1 MAIRVLWDE
10 KETAVLVD
18 YYMRFVRSEISRSQ
32 AVQGASAELRDLAV
46 RNGIPIDEK
55 FRNESGIAM
64 QMVKIEDYYTGQ
76 KKRLRKAPQV
86 FYDVVDMYTNDY
98 KTFKNL
104 LKEAREAKENN
115 DGESVEEEYKRWL
128 SETLSLSATQISKFY
143 YVYPEIESYFQQ
155 TGILTKAL
163 FKTTD
168 IPVIGK
174 IRSLMGSDRNYAYWV
189 RMQIN
194 KRKGK
199 KSRRERREQEKEQ
212 LEKQKTAINYYYNFL
227 TEKNTAD
234 EEGKEYEPEGRQEE
248 APNSNQEE
256 FHSSGT
262 EDAPVSFTVKGSE
275 EVFPAV
281 ENEDAGDKEKTG
293 TLKKPNEDTAS
304 EDSIVHAADGR
315 TDAFENAEEETHPKL
330 SEEEKVEKTHE
341 DDPTGEGPV
350 EEEASDPTIATG
362 DASPVEDIVPADDNV
377 PAGSPA
383 QSSEVASQSVKNNEN
398 LLCVDFRGKETYY
411 FTYPDKLIYFGKE
424 YEVSKWPQAIALTAR
439 CLYKDYPD
447 FIASVKNRYKGQ
459 YISDAA
465 GTARMKASQKIADD
479 LFVETQ
485 MDSTSAVS
493 RIRYFLDV
501 CGVAYENI
509 AIFYHSVVD
518 SDPPVKRD
526 PKVGAAEKPDEKI
539 KIAVAERIEKQ
550 EGTGDEP
557 SAEKQKATG
566 GEIRAEVQK
575 EDPLISYL
583 QEKGAEYIDDRSKGG
598 SLWILGGY
606 EIIRLIMDCREKF
619 GVYFASRYGAK
630 ELNGRNGWK
639 LYDRQTKKEAPKRKV
654 SVKVQETKVPET
666 SGEVKVPYRSTDSY
680 QIKTEGS
687 DSSAVTTDA
696 ETLDTR
702 EIKKEGSETQR
713 WLSEAELMEF
723 EASSFKVT
731 SRGEFTVWLLSEDK
745 EAQDRLSAEDAAY
758 NIKLCEVI
766 ASQNGW
772 KDAKLYDVN
781 YKRAAETARQML
793 ADPKINGE
801 QNSNRKWVYRT
812 LIKFL
817 RYLAAGSDVKKKETE
832 IPRKKEDS
840 ISHEETAVSAD
851 SALQPERGAEASSDE
866 GKEEQ
871 SQFTSKEK
879 TGMVSAELSVRE
891 SSVLEEKKGSA
902 ESSAESKDEIIEGI
916 SLDSSKSTEN
926 SSESLQQGMR
936 LDFSS
941 EKAYYGST
949 CPDTLVY
956 FGRKYAVISWTRLLV
971 QIVRCLYEDY
981 PAAILSLRDNKLIS
995 HVTDR
1000 NGKSRLTAPKQI
1012 AEDVYIERS
1021 LSATNIVKRIKYYL
1035 DFCKVNYNDIVI
1047 LYHSTGSD
1055 SDSEKTEIDKEGQLI
1070 SEERE
1075 SVLTEA
1081 LSEEKTTDTDPFI
1094 AFLQEKQVRYIDNRD
1109 QGGNLWV
1116 IGDYELKD
1124 FINECSATYNVR
1136 FRFRYRA
1143 DEINRRNGWQLY
1155 YPKTYE
1161 ELARKSVSAKIE
1173 DVQEEIKE
1181 PERQGKTP
1189 EAKLQESGN
1198 SNCLTEDELM
1208 KFEASATKLT
1218 SSEEFMN
1225 WMLTESDER
1234 LEKSKANTYVTA
1246 IQLCG
1251 MIAVQKGYGETR
1263 FFNVSYR
1270 QAAETARQLLSDPE
1284 INGPKKTSRSWLR
1297 DPLIKFLL
1305 YLAFGS
1311 YTGQAQEQ
1319 VETITHSQDIAI
1331 VSEIPELETER
1342 EEIFDEPSA
1351 SETYNDPNAKNN
1363 FLVGSDDPTVT
1374 AVVKEDTEETV
1385 DKEINSISVIKG
1397 VEQDS
1402 TIPREDG
1409 ELKNTEKLPENWRAQ
1424 IRPDFTQE
1432 KISCQFMRPQGKY
1445 TEEIKKILEKRYP
1458 YGFRIGPQIELI
1470 RFRNYA
1476 EQDSMD
1482 LPESDEELSDL
1493 IKRAGVLIDGKVI
1506 VIGQEVL
1513 HRLTDLLNE
1522 VFDGGARVLF
1532 VEPFM
1537 TKNAE
1542 WLEEHYITSSDM
1554 FKKILSGSC
1563 PEFYCGKNLIT
1574 KGERLPEKEAVVS
1587 EIQRVSETREVVK
1600 ISEISNSL
1608 PYIPEDKIAYYM
1620 SAGEEFVRISDGK
1633 YFVMRYFSVEED
1645 EAAAIWNFAAKECDE
1660 KGYASMSDL
1669 PLGEIPDRNYEL
1681 SDGSLYNAVYI
1692 AVLKKDF
1699 KLDSKIL
1706 SRNSDKGTDI
1716 ISLLKN
1722 YCRGKSVCTLREV
1735 MDQSVSLVGT
1745 QNRQYCYMALYDTK
1759 VRVDDSTFVSDEQV
1773 NFHIVEIDRLLHETI
1788 GDRFGPIKSVTS
1800 FALFPPCGK
1809 EWNHYLLESFC
1820 YRFSKDFMLC
1830 VKNYNNKNAGIIA
1843 VKTLKLSYDEMLCE
1857 YAADS
1862 DVPLTEEPLKQYF
1875 YERGL
1880 LSKRKFAGMPELIE
1894 KAVKLREEG

>member
-76 KKRLRKAPQV
+76 KRRLRKGPQV

-128 SETLSLSATQISKFY
+128 SEKLSLSATQISKFY

-163 FKTTD
+163 FKTSD
-168 IPVIGK
+168 IYVIGK
-174 IRSLMGSDRNYAYWV
+174 IMSLMESDRNYVYSV
-189 RMQIN
+189 RMQIK
-194 KRKGK
+194 KRKEK

-227 TEKNTAD
+227 VGKNMAD
-234 EEGKEYEPEGRQEE
+234 GNVKESEPEGRQEE
-248 APNSNQEE
+248 AQNPNQGE

-275 EVFPAV
+275 EVSSAV
-281 ENEDAGDKEKTG
+281 ENEGTGNKEKTG
-293 TLKKPNEDTAS
+293 DLTNPDEDTAS

-341 DDPTGEGPV
+341 DDPTGEGQV
-350 EEEASDPTIATG
+350 EEEASDPTIATE
-362 DASPVEDIVPADDNV
+362 DASPADDIVPAD
-377 PAGSPA
+377 SPV
-383 QSSEVASQSVKNNEN
+383 QFSEVASQSVINNEN
-398 LLCVDFRGKETYY
+398 LLRVDFRGKATYY

-465 GTARMKASQKIADD
+465 GTARMKAPQKIADD
-479 LFVETQ
+479 LFVETY

-509 AIFYHSVVD
+509 AILYHSVVD

-539 KIAVAERIEKQ
+539 KIAVAERTERQ

-557 SAEKQKATG
+557 SAEKQKETG

-639 LYDRQTKKEAPKRKV
+639 LYNRQTKRMAPKRTV

-666 SGEVKVPYRSTDSY
+666 SGEVKVPYRSTDSNL
-680 QIKTEGS
+680 IKTEGS

-696 ETLDTR
+696 ETLDSG

-731 SRGEFTVWLLSEDK
+731 SRGEFTVWILSEDK

-817 RYLAAGSDVKKKETE
+817 RYLGAGSDVKKKETE

-840 ISHEETAVSAD
+840 ISYEETAVSAD
-851 SALQPERGAEASSDE
+851 SALQPEKGAEASSDK

-902 ESSAESKDEIIEGI
+902 ESSAKSKNEIIAGI
-916 SLDSSKSTEN
+916 SLDSLKSTEN
-926 SSESLQQGMR
+926 SSESLQEEMR

-1035 DFCKVNYNDIVI
+1035 DSCKVNYNDIVI

-1055 SDSEKTEIDKEGQLI
+1055 SDSEKTEIDKEEQLI
-1070 SEERE
+1070 PEERGA
-1075 SVLTEA
+1075 VLTKV
-1081 LSEEKTTDTDPFI
+1081 LSEEKMTDTDPFI
-1094 AFLQEKQVRYIDNRD
+1094 AFLQEKQVRYTDNRD

-1136 FRFRYRA
+1136 FRFRYWVK
-1143 DEINRRNGWQLY
+1143 EINGQNGWQLY

-1161 ELARKSVSAKIE
+1161 EPARKSVSAKIE
-1173 DVQEEIKE
+1173 DAQEEIKE
-1181 PERQGKTP
+1181 QERQVNTP
-1189 EAKLQESGN
+1189 EAKVQDQTKEKEIKTVIIPDINSNPTTDSVEHVDQNLYNPPNKDGSETGSVPTEGVEVYTLRPHSYGAEEISDVTKTYSSIRYEKPEEVKNICSLLEGKFQQGFIPGTINYTKLKNYYREKYQKSLNLSDGEIEDILKNNCLADSKKYYAYASLLDVQTQQNLQE
-1198 SNCLTEDELM
+1198 
-1208 KFEASATKLT
+1208 
-1218 SSEEFMN
+1218 
-1225 WMLTESDER
+1225 
-1234 LEKSKANTYVTA
+1234 Y
-1246 IQLCG
+1246 
-1251 MIAVQKGYGETR
+1251 
-1263 FFNVSYR
+1263 
-1270 QAAETARQLLSDPE
+1270 
-1284 INGPKKTSRSWLR
+1284 IN
-1297 DPLIKFLL
+1297 
-1305 YLAFGS
+1305 
-1311 YTGQAQEQ
+1311 
-1319 VETITHSQDIAI
+1319 
-1331 VSEIPELETER
+1331 
-1342 EEIFDEPSA
+1342 
-1351 SETYNDPNAKNN
+1351 
-1363 FLVGSDDPTVT
+1363 
-1374 AVVKEDTEETV
+1374 
-1385 DKEINSISVIKG
+1385 
-1397 VEQDS
+1397 
-1402 TIPREDG
+1402 
-1409 ELKNTEKLPENWRAQ
+1409 
-1424 IRPDFTQE
+1424 
-1432 KISCQFMRPQGKY
+1432 
-1445 TEEIKKILEKRYP
+1445 
-1458 YGFRIGPQIELI
+1458 
-1470 RFRNYA
+1470 
-1476 EQDSMD
+1476 
-1482 LPESDEELSDL
+1482 
-1493 IKRAGVLIDGKVI
+1493 
-1506 VIGQEVL
+1506 
-1513 HRLTDLLNE
+1513 NE
-1522 VFDGGARVLF
+1522 VFAHKIVF
-1532 VEPFM
+1532 YEKIM
-1537 TKNAE
+1537 
-1542 WLEEHYITSSDM
+1542 EH
-1554 FKKILSGSC
+1554 F
-1563 PEFYCGKNLIT
+1563 
-1574 KGERLPEKEAVVS
+1574 
-1587 EIQRVSETREVVK
+1587 
-1600 ISEISNSL
+1600 
-1608 PYIPEDKIAYYM
+1608 
-1620 SAGEEFVRISDGK
+1620 
-1633 YFVMRYFSVEED
+1633 
-1645 EAAAIWNFAAKECDE
+1645 
-1660 KGYASMSDL
+1660 
-1669 PLGEIPDRNYEL
+1669 
-1681 SDGSLYNAVYI
+1681 
-1692 AVLKKDF
+1692 KKDF
-1699 KLDSKIL
+1699 VSSMKNVAILKKYLEEIIGGYKYEEEYLYSGESCNTYELLENAVEQMLLEEGCAVSVEKIKFSLDWIPEEYISKVL
-1706 SRNSDKGTDI
+1706 VRDRNI
-1716 ISLLKN
+1716 ITTN
-1722 YCRGKSVCTLREV
+1722 NDLR
-1735 MDQSVSLVGT
+1735 
-1745 QNRQYCYMALYDTK
+1745 
-1759 VRVDDSTFVSDEQV
+1759 
-1773 NFHIVEIDRLLHETI
+1773 FHIDLLYFSDGEMERIERIIQKEIDRNRYIFSKELLDSIRREMPSVYERIDGFGERGGRNTI
-1788 GDRFGPIKSVTS
+1788 AKKLSHKFNFKSNII
-1800 FALFPPCGK
+1800 CGK
-1809 EWNHYLLESFC
+1809 SDNFENAEIFRTFAEERGYFTMQSLRELKDEIGVAVIYFDDVNKTASRIDPEKYVPNSTLHFNVEKTDAVIEEYMHDDFCSITEVSNFTFFPSLDYSWNIYLLES
-1820 YRFSKDFMLC
+1820 
-1830 VKNYNNKNAGIIA
+1830 
-1843 VKTLKLSYDEMLCE
+1843 
-1857 YAADS
+1857 YAAKFSSKFRLVHSRYNETKCVGAIVRKNSSIKSMD
-1862 DVPLTEEPLKQYF
+1862 DVIVAFLKEKGNVATEAEALDELVKEGYIVKKKYDGIGDLLK
-1875 YERGL
+1875 
-1880 LSKRKFAGMPELIE
+1880 
-1894 KAVKLREEG
+1894 KANREG